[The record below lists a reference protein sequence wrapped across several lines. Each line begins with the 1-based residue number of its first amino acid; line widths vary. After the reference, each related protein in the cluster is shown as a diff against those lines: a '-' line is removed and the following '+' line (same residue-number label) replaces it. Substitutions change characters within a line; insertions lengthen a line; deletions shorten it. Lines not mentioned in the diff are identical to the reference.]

1 MKCRSRLSLLP
12 PLLVQSFFWVPAWAQ
27 GAKIFQWQ
35 FTNNAIS
42 QNLPSCQSFD
52 ITIKSYNTSE
62 DHMGVGPYYMLAFPI
77 GGTPTV
83 QHIGDN
89 ISDLSWT
96 VDQPPDS
103 QLFLSVIDSNDTA
116 GGVPPRLYNV
126 VTGQSTSC
134 IQDQDN
140 NFTVSANVTDEI
152 ETCQPWGLRINGGTP
167 PYNVSFMAINS
178 LYVTNV
184 TLGPVDDAFTYI
196 DRADP
201 GSQLI
206 AGVSD
211 LQGRWAHGSPA
222 VRTTGSSDVSCVGLV
237 SGGGTQAELDQ
248 EEKDREQAE
257 RDKEHKRTATIL
269 GCVLGL
275 GIPLLLGIAG
285 FFWWRRRRNGGAGG
299 AVLDSPNLAPTA
311 YYDSPRQTTQTSP
324 TVTVGANKSHG
335 SLGHGYTNNS
345 QMYSPDSTASGASRF
360 NEHGIAPH
368 DAYAQSQGQTTH
380 EQTSNAG
387 SSHPGRN
394 SGGTD
399 PAAFPGFTSYSN
411 SRRSAKA
418 AEAALHA
425 GGGEEMSAYH
435 PSTSRQLPP
444 EPNPGAYPMA
454 PLGAAGAPGA
464 DGHPADEV
472 IFQHRDAGPSQPIVR
487 ELPPPYIDRSDDNPH
502 QA

>member
-42 QNLPSCQSFD
+42 QNLPSCQDFP

-62 DHMGVGPYYMLAFPI
+62 NHTGVGPYYMLAFPI

-83 QHIGDN
+83 QHIGDT
-89 ISDLSWT
+89 IDDLKWT
-96 VDQPPDS
+96 VDQPPES

-134 IQDQDN
+134 IQTQDN
-140 NFTVSANVTDEI
+140 DFTVSANVTDEI
-152 ETCQPWGLRINGGTP
+152 ETCEPWGLRIKGGTP

-184 TLGPVDDAFTYI
+184 TMGPVDDAFTYI

-206 AGVSD
+206 VGISD

-222 VRTTGSSDVSCVGLV
+222 VETTGSTDVSCVGLV
-237 SGGGTQAELDQ
+237 SGGGTQAELDK
-248 EEKDREQAE
+248 EEADREQAE
-257 RDKEHKRTATIL
+257 RDREHKRTATIL

-275 GIPLLLGIAG
+275 GIPLLLGVAG

-324 TVTVGANKSHG
+324 TVAVGATKSHG
-335 SLGHGYTNNS
+335 SLGHGYGNTS
-345 QMYSPDSTASGASRF
+345 PVYSPDSTASGASRF
-360 NEHGIAPH
+360 NEHGIAPA
-368 DAYAQSQGQTTH
+368 DAPSQSQPTH
-380 EQTSNAG
+380 DQTSMAG
-387 SSHPGRN
+387 SSQPGRN

-425 GGGEEMSAYH
+425 GGGEENSVYH
-435 PSTSRQLPP
+435 PPTSRQPDA
-444 EPNPGAYPMA
+444 NPGAFPMA
-454 PLGAAGAPGA
+454 QLGSGGGAAA
-464 DGHPADEV
+464 DAHPADEV
-472 IFQHRDAGPSQPIVR
+472 IFQHRDAGPGQPIVR
-487 ELPPPYIDRSDDNPH
+487 ELPPPYIDRSEDNGPH